1 MFGDKLKAMQA
12 LGSLM
17 KNKEQLAEAGE
28 RIKAKIDAMRIE
40 GEAGGGACRAVVNG
54 KMKLLD
60 LTLDP
65 ALLAGMAVDEKTRDL
80 ATALIKDAI
89 NDATEKAQRRVQD
102 EISRE
107 AEELGL
113 SDLGGQLGG
122 FLSGGCRSRSSPSRA
137 FQRS

>member
-1 MFGDKLKAMQA
+1 MFDKLKTMQA

-28 RIKAKIDAMRIE
+28 RIKSKMEAMRVD
-40 GEAGGGACRAVVNG
+40 GEAGGGACRAIVNG
-54 KMKLLD
+54 KMKLID

-89 NDATEKAQRRVQD
+89 NDATKNAQERVQ
-102 EISRE
+102 ELIAKE
-107 AEELGL
+107 AAELGL
-113 SDLGGQLGG
+113 GELAPQLGG
-122 FLSGGCRSRSSPSRA
+122 LL
-137 FQRS
+137 Q

>member
-1 MFGDKLKAMQA
+1 MFDKLKAVQA
-12 LGSLM
+12 VGSLM

-28 RIKAKIDAMRIE
+28 RIKAKIESMRIE

-89 NDATEKAQRRVQD
+89 NDATQRAQQQVQ
-102 EISRE
+102 EHISCE

-113 SDLGGQLGG
+113 GDLGSQIGG
-122 FLSGGCRSRSSPSRA
+122 FLN
-137 FQRS
+137 

>member
-1 MFGDKLKAMQA
+1 MFDKLKTMQA

-28 RIKAKIDAMRIE
+28 RIKAKVEAMRVE
-40 GEAGGGACRAVVNG
+40 GEAGGGACRAIVSG
-54 KMKLLD
+54 KMKLID

-89 NDATEKAQRRVQD
+89 NDATQRAQQQVQ
-102 EISRE
+102 ELISRE

-113 SDLGGQLGG
+113 GDLGGQIGG
-122 FLSGGCRSRSSPSRA
+122 FLN
-137 FQRS
+137 

>member
-1 MFGDKLKAMQA
+1 MFDKLKTMQA

-17 KNKEQLAEAGE
+17 KNKEQLAQAGE
-28 RIKAKIDAMRIE
+28 RIKAKVETMRVD

-80 ATALIKDAI
+80 ATSLIKDAI
-89 NDATEKAQRRVQD
+89 NDATQRAQQQVQD
-102 EISRE
+102 LISRE

-113 SDLGGQLGG
+113 GDIGGQLGG
-122 FLSGGCRSRSSPSRA
+122 FLN
-137 FQRS
+137 

>member
-1 MFGDKLKAMQA
+1 MFDKLKTMQA

-28 RIKAKIDAMRIE
+28 RIKAKVEAMRIE

-89 NDATEKAQRRVQD
+89 NDATEKAQQQVQD
-102 EISRE
+102 LISRE

-113 SDLGGQLGG
+113 GDIGGQIGG
-122 FLSGGCRSRSSPSRA
+122 FLN
-137 FQRS
+137 

>member
-1 MFGDKLKAMQA
+1 MFDKLKTMQA

-28 RIKAKIDAMRIE
+28 RIKAKIEAMRIE
-40 GEAGGGACRAVVNG
+40 GQAGGGACRAVVNG

-89 NDATEKAQRRVQD
+89 NDATEKAQQQVQSL
-102 EISRE
+102 ISRE

-113 SDLGGQLGG
+113 GDIGGQIGG
-122 FLSGGCRSRSSPSRA
+122 FLN
-137 FQRS
+137 

>member
-1 MFGDKLKAMQA
+1 MFDKLKTMQA

-28 RIKAKIDAMRIE
+28 RIKAKIEAMRIE
-40 GEAGGGACRAVVNG
+40 GQAGGGACRAIVNG

-89 NDATEKAQRRVQD
+89 NDATEKAQQQVQD
-102 EISRE
+102 LISRE

-113 SDLGGQLGG
+113 GDIGSQIGG
-122 FLSGGCRSRSSPSRA
+122 FLN
-137 FQRS
+137 

>member
-1 MFGDKLKAMQA
+1 MFDKLKTMQA

-28 RIKAKIDAMRIE
+28 RIKAKIEAMRVE
-40 GEAGGGACRAVVNG
+40 GEAGGGACRAMVNG

-89 NDATEKAQRRVQD
+89 NDATEKAQQQVQAL
-102 EISRE
+102 ISRE

-113 SDLGGQLGG
+113 GDIGSQLGG
-122 FLSGGCRSRSSPSRA
+122 FLN
-137 FQRS
+137 

>member
-1 MFGDKLKAMQA
+1 MFDKLKTMQA

-17 KNKEQLAEAGE
+17 KNKEQLTEAGE
-28 RIKAKIDAMRIE
+28 RIKAKIEAMRIE

-89 NDATEKAQRRVQD
+89 NDATEKAQQQVQSL
-102 EISRE
+102 IARE

-113 SDLGGQLGG
+113 GDIGSQLGG
-122 FLSGGCRSRSSPSRA
+122 FLN
-137 FQRS
+137 

>member
-1 MFGDKLKAMQA
+1 MFDKLKAMQT

-28 RIKAKIDAMRIE
+28 RIKAKIEAMRVE

-54 KMKLLD
+54 KMKLMD

-89 NDATEKAQRRVQD
+89 NDATQRAQKQVQD
-102 EISRE
+102 LIARE

-113 SDLGGQLGG
+113 GDIGSQLGG
-122 FLSGGCRSRSSPSRA
+122 FLN
-137 FQRS
+137 

>member
-1 MFGDKLKAMQA
+1 MFDKLKTMQA

-17 KNKEQLAEAGE
+17 KNKEQLAQAGE
-28 RIKAKIDAMRIE
+28 RVKAKIEAMRIE
-40 GEAGGGACRAVVNG
+40 GQAGGGACRAIVNG
-54 KMKLLD
+54 KMKLLN

-89 NDATEKAQRRVQD
+89 NDATEKAQKQVQD
-102 EISRE
+102 LIARE

-113 SDLGGQLGG
+113 GDIGSQIGG
-122 FLSGGCRSRSSPSRA
+122 FLN
-137 FQRS
+137 

>member
-1 MFGDKLKAMQA
+1 MLDKLKAMQA

-28 RIKAKIDAMRIE
+28 RIKSKMDAMRIE
-40 GEAGGGACRAVVNG
+40 GQAGGGACRAVVNG
-54 KMKLLD
+54 KMKLID

-89 NDATEKAQRRVQD
+89 NDATENAQQQVQQL
-102 EISRE
+102 IARE
-107 AEELGL
+107 ADELGL
-113 SDLGGQLGG
+113 GDLAPQLTGL
-122 FLSGGCRSRSSPSRA
+122 LS
-137 FQRS
+137 

>member
-1 MFGDKLKAMQA
+1 MFDKLKTMQA

-28 RIKAKIDAMRIE
+28 RIKAKIETLRVD
-40 GEAGGGACRAVVNG
+40 GEAGGGACRAIVNG

-80 ATALIKDAI
+80 ATSLIKEAI
-89 NDATEKAQRRVQD
+89 NDATEKAQFQVQQM
-102 EISRE
+102 ISRE

-113 SDLGGQLGG
+113 GDIGSQIGG
-122 FLSGGCRSRSSPSRA
+122 FLS
-137 FQRS
+137 

>member
-1 MFGDKLKAMQA
+1 MFAKLKTMQA

-28 RIKAKIDAMRIE
+28 RIKSKVETMRVD
-40 GEAGGGACRAVVNG
+40 GQAGGGACRAVVSG
-54 KMKLLD
+54 KMKLID

-89 NDATEKAQRRVQD
+89 NDATQRAQQQVQD
-102 EISRE
+102 LISRE

-113 SDLGGQLGG
+113 GDIGGQLGG
-122 FLSGGCRSRSSPSRA
+122 FLS
-137 FQRS
+137 

>member
-1 MFGDKLKAMQA
+1 MFDKLKTMQA

-17 KNKEQLAEAGE
+17 KNKEQLAQAGE
-28 RIKAKIDAMRIE
+28 RIKAKIEAMRVE

-65 ALLAGMAVDEKTRDL
+65 ALLAGMAVDEQTRDL

-89 NDATEKAQRRVQD
+89 NDATQRAQKQVQD
-102 EISRE
+102 LIARE

-113 SDLGGQLGG
+113 GDIGSQIGG
-122 FLSGGCRSRSSPSRA
+122 FLN
-137 FQRS
+137 